1 MKIIV
6 LNSYDKIEEINIV
19 EDLTNQCGRSVYP
32 SETGYYVVD
41 DYGDG
46 SFAVEWYEEETE
58 EWSGR
63 REIQNKFDVFDR
75 VVLEGETSS
84 RPVDEVAASRFLQ
97 AKRVAYICQEGEE
110 L

>member
-6 LNSYDKIEEINIV
+6 LNEFNKVEELNIV
-19 EDLTNQCGRSVYP
+19 DNLTNQCGRSVYP
-32 SETGYYVVD
+32 TETGIYITE

-46 SFAVEWYEEETE
+46 SFAIEWYDEETK
-58 EWSGR
+58 EWLNR
-63 REIQNKFDVFDR
+63 REIRAEFDIFDR
-75 VVLEGETSS
+75 VMLEGETSS

-110 L
+110 

>member
-6 LNSYDKIEEINIV
+6 LNEFDKIEELNVID
-19 EDLTNQCGRSVYP
+19 DLTNQCGRSVYP
-32 SETGYYVVD
+32 TDAGVYVTE

-46 SFAVEWYEEETE
+46 SFAVEWYDEETK

-63 REIQNKFDVFDR
+63 REIQAKFDVFDR
-75 VVLEGETSS
+75 VMLEGETSS
-84 RPVDEVAASRFLQ
+84 RPVDEVAGSRFLS

-110 L
+110 